1 MCLGLGCGV
10 GGLLGGWGGGGAAV
24 FWPIVSSTCTNCW
37 TGSIALVDSCAETGG
52 DGCRVGGVHKLC
64 DGGGGKDGI
73 SLWPSKSSITGS
85 LSSRASVLSRTSASS
100 PSILSSPGSLSW
112 YDLLSFLFLPL
123 SVPCPIC
130 HLPTPSTLVHLP
142 SVAL

>member
-1 MCLGLGCGV
+1 MRRTGRDGNREGC
-10 GGLLGGWGGGGAAV
+10 
-24 FWPIVSSTCTNCW
+24 
-37 TGSIALVDSCAETGG
+37 
-52 DGCRVGGVHKLC
+52 
-64 DGGGGKDGI
+64 KDGI

-142 SVAL
+142 SAASAPTPRCTCATMLCPHLD